1 MTHCLEACCSLLSW
15 QNTEPFLHHI
25 VTCDEMWIL
34 FNNSKCSAR
43 LLDKDKIPKHTPKLE
58 FHQKKLMVLVWWFSA
73 GVIHYSFMKPG
84 MAITADVC
92 INQLHEMMRK
102 LALKQL
108 RLVNKDQPMLLQDN
122 AQPHVAQGTL
132 LKIQQWNLE
141 VLSHP
146 LYSPDLAPTD
156 YHFFQAL
163 DNFLFFIFFIF
174 FIYLFSF
181 LLTIN
186 LKLIKV
192 HIEIKIV
199 NKEAATKRSTLLHAQ
214 CQLCMVAV
222 PLNKAM

>member
-1 MTHCLEACCSLLSW
+1 MTHCLEACCSLLLW

-25 VTCDEMWIL
+25 VTCDEKWIL
-34 FNNSKCSAR
+34 FNNCKCSAR
-43 LLDKDKIPKHTPKLE
+43 LLDKDKIPKRTSKLD

-84 MAITADVC
+84 MAITADVYV
-92 INQLHEMMRK
+92 NQLHEMMRK

-108 RLVNKDQPMLLQDN
+108 RLVNKDQPILLQDN

-163 DNFLFFIFFIF
+163 DNFLQGKTFATEKQAKTSFSDFITSCSPPFFVAGINKLPIRWQKC
-174 FIYLFSF
+174 IDALGVSF
-181 LLTIN
+181 N
-186 LKLIKV
+186 
-192 HIEIKIV
+192 
-199 NKEAATKRSTLLHAQ
+199 
-214 CQLCMVAV
+214 
-222 PLNKAM
+222 